1 MFGICK
7 HLNLIP
13 MCVFRMAIGFEKYA
27 RKIWED
33 TLLPIQASNFLSEKA
48 ERLFLKWHEKNI

>member
-1 MFGICK
+1 
-7 HLNLIP
+7 